1 MDKTHA
7 VFVWMMFLLAANTGA
22 LLTLL
27 RERIVFRQ
35 FRDEVG
41 RFLPPGYDPNRL
53 DYPYLLSFTTPPSWA
68 AALRSHEDQFP
79 GHPAR
84 ERWSQFRRLRSILM
98 AAELLLFAAFI
109 VWMILG

>member
-41 RFLPPGYDPNRL
+41 RFLPPGYDPKRL
-53 DYPYLLSFTTPPSWA
+53 DYPFLFGFTTPPSWA
-68 AALRSHEDQFP
+68 AALQSHERQFP
-79 GHPAR
+79 EHPAR
-84 ERWSQFRRLRSILM
+84 QRWSQFRKLRGLLMAGELILM
-98 AAELLLFAAFI
+98 GAFI